1 MSAPSPPMPAAG
13 GDALLGMAALGK
25 TAAVLALIIAL
36 ILLCGYLL
44 RRLGPHRSRPGLNLK
59 VVASTALGP
68 RERVVVVELE
78 DTWLVL
84 GVGGGQVSKLHE
96 LPAQRL
102 PPGDIA
108 RPEAGFAGR
117 FAQALKQQAGE
128 RLGGSRSAH
137 RDGA

>member
-1 MSAPSPPMPAAG
+1 MSDASLPVPTAG

-25 TAAVLALIIAL
+25 TAAVLVLIIAL

-44 RRLGPHRSRPGLNLK
+44 RRLGTHHPRSGLNLK

-84 GVGGGQVSKLHE
+84 GVGGGQVNKLHE
-96 LPAQRL
+96 LPARRS
-102 PPGDIA
+102 PPGDMA
-108 RPEAGFAGR
+108 RAEPGFAGR

-128 RLGGSRSAH
+128 RFGGTRSAP
-137 RDGA
+137 RDGV